1 VYGHGGD
8 VGLTEESPL
17 APVSL
22 YAECKIKAEEQI
34 LALGSSDY
42 CVTIMRNATVYGP
55 SRRMRYDLLVNLMTA
70 KAFADR
76 VIYVLGGGQQWRPN
90 VHVRDVGRAFI
101 HVMGQPTA
109 KTSGRVFNVGSNEQN
124 FRVIDVAN
132 IVRDVMPH
140 VSVQVVPDDPD
151 RRTYNVCFDRINTE
165 LGFHALFSIPDS
177 VAEMRQRMTN
187 GTVLPFG
194 DLRTKTLDYYSW
206 LLKARA
212 VLDDVSLGGQLF

>member
-1 VYGHGGD
+1 
-8 VGLTEESPL
+8 
-17 APVSL
+17 
-22 YAECKIKAEEQI
+22 
-34 LALGSSDY
+34 
-42 CVTIMRNATVYGP
+42 
-55 SRRMRYDLLVNLMTA
+55 
-70 KAFADR
+70 
-76 VIYVLGGGQQWRPN
+76 
-90 VHVRDVGRAFI
+90 
-101 HVMGQPTA
+101 
-109 KTSGRVFNVGSNEQN
+109 
-124 FRVIDVAN
+124 VIDVAN